1 MCLVADVHRP
11 LSCVIASPVQVL
23 TRANSTSCDSQE
35 SAQEYEAQEKAL
47 NARLAAS
54 QREETAADAR
64 LDGAEA
70 TLEAQQEKLAV
81 AQQRS
86 ADIAQR

>member
-1 MCLVADVHRP
+1 M
-11 LSCVIASPVQVL
+11 
-23 TRANSTSCDSQE
+23 
-35 SAQEYEAQEKAL
+35 
-47 NARLAAS
+47 
-54 QREETAADAR
+54 R

-70 TLEAQQEKLAV
+70 ALEAQREKLAM

>member
-1 MCLVADVHRP
+1 MC
-11 LSCVIASPVQVL
+11 
-23 TRANSTSCDSQE
+23 
-35 SAQEYEAQEKAL
+35 AQEYEAQEKAL
-47 NARLAAS
+47 NARLLAS
-54 QREETAADAR
+54 QSAETAADAR

-70 TLEAQQEKLAV
+70 ALEAQREKLAA